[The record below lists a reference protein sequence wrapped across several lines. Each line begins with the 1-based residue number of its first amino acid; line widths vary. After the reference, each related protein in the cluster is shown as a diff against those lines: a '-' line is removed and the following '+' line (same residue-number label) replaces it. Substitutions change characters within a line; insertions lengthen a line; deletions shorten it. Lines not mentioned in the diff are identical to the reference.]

1 MLKHIEQEIKDKL
14 LDLANQRSTYLVKL
28 SYGSVEVIEVDNLF
42 EVIEH
47 DDIRRPN
54 EKSGLS
60 DKEEDLLILYKELAK
75 KLGLEVKEDLLYLH
89 VRSDFKY
96 LNINPNLYRS
106 VLSVEN
112 SEALEVYEK
121 ILKLE
126 GEINEEY

>member
-1 MLKHIEQEIKDKL
+1 MLKHIEQEIKDRL

-28 SYGSVEVIEVDNLF
+28 SYGSVEITEVDNSF
-42 EVIEH
+42 EVVAH
-47 DDIRRPN
+47 GDIRRPN
-54 EKSGLS
+54 DRPDLS
-60 DKEEDLLILYKELAK
+60 EKEEDLLILYKDLAK

-106 VLSVEN
+106 VLSNEN
-112 SEALEVYEK
+112 GEALEVYEK